1 MRKCA
6 SRQAGLA
13 EDFQFCGRFLAES
26 WTFELFLFEFL
37 VAFDLFAEN
46 MFRFQSACLKFTL
59 GMRKTYEIMVKIGAF
74 VRKFS
79 KTQNLACGRIF
90 TFLMSACMYTCQGC
104 CVAGFSRGQSS

>member
-6 SRQAGLA
+6 SPQAGLA
-13 EDFQFCGRFLAES
+13 VDFQFCGRFLAES

-74 VRKFS
+74 VREFS
-79 KTQNLACGRIF
+79 KTQNLTCGRIF
-90 TFLMSACMYTCQGC
+90 IFLMSVDCIHIC
-104 CVAGFSRGQSS
+104 